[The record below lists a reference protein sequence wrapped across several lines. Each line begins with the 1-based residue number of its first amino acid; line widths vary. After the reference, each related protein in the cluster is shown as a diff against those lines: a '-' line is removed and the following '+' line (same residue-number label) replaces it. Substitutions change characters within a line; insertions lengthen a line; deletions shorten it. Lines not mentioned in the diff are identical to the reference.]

1 MGILEK
7 LRPAPRWKHAD
18 PAVRASAVFELG
30 ADAGDV
36 LRTLVREDGD
46 ARVRRTA
53 VSRLVDIDVLRET
66 AKSDPDDEVRQE
78 AVRCLAGLAAE
89 SESPDE
95 ALRSVQALV
104 ELGRLKELAAV
115 ARDG

>member
-30 ADAGDV
+30 SEDGEV
-36 LRTLVREDGD
+36 LKALVREDGD

-53 VSRLVDIDVLRET
+53 VSRLTDIDLLRDT
-66 AKSDPDDEVRQE
+66 AKSDPDEEVRQE
-78 AVRCLAGLAAE
+78 E
-89 SESPDE
+89 I
-95 ALRSVQALV
+95 
-104 ELGRLKELAAV
+104 GRAHV
-115 ARDG
+115 